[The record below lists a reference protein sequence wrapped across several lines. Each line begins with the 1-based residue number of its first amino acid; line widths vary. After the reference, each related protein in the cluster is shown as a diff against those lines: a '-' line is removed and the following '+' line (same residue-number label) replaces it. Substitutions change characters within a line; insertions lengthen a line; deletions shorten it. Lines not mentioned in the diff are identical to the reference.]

1 MIFHISIGK
10 KSWKEI
16 LYQNN
21 EWLFDLGKIRGDNFF
36 FPFSIFILQIFS
48 NVTVLF
54 LLFYKF

>member
-36 FPFSIFILQIFS
+36 FPFLD
-48 NVTVLF
+48 
-54 LLFYKF
+54 FYSPNFQ